1 LDYEFKV
8 YKGAKMKLEIL
19 GSCPTCESLFY
30 DRLLQSLEIAG
41 LRGKVQVERVNDRKY
56 FVELG
61 VFTTPALVLDGEVI
75 STGKLL
81 MPDDILRLLQAKGI
95 G

>member
-1 LDYEFKV
+1 
-8 YKGAKMKLEIL
+8 MKLEIL

-30 DRLLQSLEIAG
+30 DRLLQCLEMAG
-41 LRGKVQVERVNDRKY
+41 LREKIQVERVNDPKY

-61 VFTTPALVLDGEVI
+61 VFATPALVLDGEVI

-81 MPDDILRLLQAKGI
+81 MPDEILRLLQAKGI

>member
-1 LDYEFKV
+1 
-8 YKGAKMKLEIL
+8 MKLEIL

-30 DRLLQSLEIAG
+30 DRLLQSLEMAG
-41 LRGKVQVERVNDRKY
+41 LREKIQVERVNDPKY

-61 VFTTPALVLDGEVI
+61 VFMTPALVLDGEVI

-81 MPDDILRLLQAKGI
+81 MPEDILRLLQAKGL

>member
-1 LDYEFKV
+1 
-8 YKGAKMKLEIL
+8 MKLEVL

-30 DRLLQSLEIAG
+30 DRLMQSLDMAG
-41 LRGKVQVERVNDRKY
+41 LREKVQVERVNDPNY

-61 VFTTPALVLDGEVI
+61 VFVTPALVLDGEII

>member
-1 LDYEFKV
+1 
-8 YKGAKMKLEIL
+8 MKLEIL

-30 DRLLQSLEIAG
+30 DRMLPALEIAG
-41 LRGKVQVERVNDRKY
+41 LKGKVQVERVRDPNY

-75 STGKLL
+75 SAGKLL
-81 MPDDILRLLQAKGI
+81 MPEDILRLLKAKGI

>member
-1 LDYEFKV
+1 
-8 YKGAKMKLEIL
+8 MKLEIL

-30 DRLLQSLEIAG
+30 DRLLQCLEMAG
-41 LRGKVQVERVNDRKY
+41 LREKIQVERVNDPKY

-61 VFTTPALVLDGEVI
+61 VFMTPALVLDGEVI

-81 MPDDILRLLQAKGI
+81 MPEDILRLLQAKGL

>member
-1 LDYEFKV
+1 
-8 YKGAKMKLEIL
+8 MKLEIL

-30 DRLLQSLEIAG
+30 DRILQALKMVGLEE
-41 LRGKVQVERVNDRKY
+41 KVQVERIKDPKY

-61 VFTTPALVLDGEVI
+61 VFMTPALVLDGEVI
-75 STGKLL
+75 STGKLM

-95 G
+95 D

>member
-1 LDYEFKV
+1 
-8 YKGAKMKLEIL
+8 MKLEIL

-30 DRLLQSLEIAG
+30 DRILQALEMAG
-41 LRGKVQVERVNDRKY
+41 LGEKVQVERVKEPDYYVK
-56 FVELG
+56 LG
-61 VFTTPALVLDGEVI
+61 VFATPALVLDGDVI

-81 MPDDILRLLQAKGI
+81 MPDEILRLVKAKGI

>member
-1 LDYEFKV
+1 
-8 YKGAKMKLEIL
+8 MKLEIL

-30 DRLLQSLEIAG
+30 DRMLQALEIAG
-41 LRGKVQVERVNDRKY
+41 LKGKVQVERVRDPNY

-75 STGKLL
+75 SAGKLL
-81 MPDDILRLLQAKGI
+81 MPDDILRLLRAKGI
-95 G
+95 E

>member
-1 LDYEFKV
+1 
-8 YKGAKMKLEIL
+8 MKLEIL

-30 DRLLQSLEIAG
+30 DRLLQSLEMAG
-41 LRGKVQVERVNDRKY
+41 LKEEVEVKRVKDPEY
-56 FVELG
+56 FIKMG
-61 VFTTPALVLDGEVI
+61 VFVTPALVMDGEVI

-81 MPDDILRLLQAKGI
+81 MPDDILKLLQTKGI

>member
-1 LDYEFKV
+1 
-8 YKGAKMKLEIL
+8 MKLEIL

-30 DRLLQSLEIAG
+30 DRLLQSLEKSG
-41 LRGKVQVERVNDRKY
+41 LRGKVQVERVKDPKY

-61 VFTTPALVLDGEVI
+61 VFVTPALVLDGEVI

-81 MPDDILRLLQAKGI
+81 MPDDILKLLQEKGI

>member
-1 LDYEFKV
+1 
-8 YKGAKMKLEIL
+8 MKLEIL

-30 DRLLQSLEIAG
+30 DRLLQALELAG
-41 LRGKVQVERVNDRKY
+41 LREKVQVERVKDPKY

-61 VFTTPALVLDGEVI
+61 VFSTPALVLDGEVI
-75 STGKLL
+75 SIGKLL
-81 MPDDILRLLQAKGI
+81 MPDDILKLLQGKGI